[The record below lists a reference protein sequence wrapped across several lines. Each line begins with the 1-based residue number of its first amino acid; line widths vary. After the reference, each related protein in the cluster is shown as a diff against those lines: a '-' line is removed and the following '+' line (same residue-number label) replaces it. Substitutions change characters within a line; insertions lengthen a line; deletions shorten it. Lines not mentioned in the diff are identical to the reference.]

1 MKKRTTL
8 KTSGDVSPGKVQTSE
23 VRKRQKKKKKNQTAN
38 ICKANK

>member
-23 VRKRQKKKKKNQTAN
+23 VRKRQEKKNQTAN